1 MIRVQDV
8 SFVYPAADRPA
19 VQSLEFAVEV
29 GEIFGFLGPSGAGKS
44 TTQKILMGL
53 LRDYNGR
60 VSVLGRDLRQWGSDY
75 YERVGVS
82 FESPNHY
89 LKLTALENL
98 AYFGSLY
105 AGPTRDPNQALDDV
119 GLAADAH
126 KRVGQFSKGMR
137 VRLNLA
143 RALLHRPDLL
153 FLDEPTAGLD
163 PGTSRRIRDVIRREQ
178 ARGATIFLTTHDMM
192 VADDLCDRVS
202 FMVDGRIVLTDA
214 PRPLKLRHGRRTVIV
229 EYVEDGRRL
238 QRDFPLDGL
247 ADNAGFIET
256 LRLGTIETIH
266 TQETTLEDVFI
277 QVTGRRLA

>member
-8 SFVYPAADRPA
+8 SFVYPEGHRPA
-19 VQSLEFAVEV
+19 VQSLAFSVSEGEV
-29 GEIFGFLGPSGAGKS
+29 FGFLGPSGAGKS

-53 LRDYNGR
+53 LRGYSGQ

-89 LKLTALENL
+89 LKLTARENL
-98 AYFGSLY
+98 AYFASLY
-105 AGPTRDPNQALDDV
+105 AVATRAPEEVLDAV
-119 GLAADAH
+119 GLAADADR
-126 KRVGQFSKGMR
+126 RVGQFSKGMR

-143 RALLHRPDLL
+143 RALLHRPALL

-163 PGTSRRIRDVIRREQ
+163 PGTSRRVRDVIRREQ

-192 VADDLCDRVS
+192 VADDLCDRVA

-214 PRPLKLRHGRRTVIV
+214 PRPLKLQHGRRTVIV
-229 EYVEDGRRL
+229 EYSADGRRL

-247 ADNAGFIET
+247 ADDTDFLQT
-256 LRLGTIETIH
+256 LRQERLETIH

-277 QVTGRRLA
+277 QVTGQRLA